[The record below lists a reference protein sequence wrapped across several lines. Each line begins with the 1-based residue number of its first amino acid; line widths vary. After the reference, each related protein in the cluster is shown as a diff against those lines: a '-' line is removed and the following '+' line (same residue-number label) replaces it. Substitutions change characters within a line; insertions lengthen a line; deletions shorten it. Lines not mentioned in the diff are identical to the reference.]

1 MITQLE
7 LTAESEQAMGS
18 GWVWALSSWDSLAW
32 HCKYWKRPR
41 VCREVWAQ
49 WLLLPGPDS
58 KLHQPLPSPSSKDGH
73 LWNEEHTD
81 YARLL
86 TKRKP
91 WSKSEIHSLTHC
103 SFPNTPDFWT
113 VLSAFFRSLQCG
125 YLNINCKSIKMQNF
139 SWLHVWHLPF
149 CRSGNWAVK
158 SAVLTG
164 TISWLSEVASC

>member
-7 LTAESEQAMGS
+7 LTAEPEQAMGS

-58 KLHQPLPSPSSKDGH
+58 TLHQPPPSPSSKDGH

-81 YARLL
+81 YAWLL
-86 TKRKP
+86 TKCKP

-103 SFPNTPDFWT
+103 SFPNTPDFWIA
-113 VLSAFFRSLQCG
+113 LSVSLDHFNVDIWI
-125 YLNINCKSIKMQNF
+125 LIVKVSRCKTFPAYMCDICLF
-139 SWLHVWHLPF
+139 VGP
-149 CRSGNWAVK
+149 A
-158 SAVLTG
+158 T
-164 TISWLSEVASC
+164 EE